1 MTENIREQISAL
13 LDDELSQHEMSQ
25 IVEQMSEQKQLRN
38 KWDRYNL
45 ISDVIRGDAGER
57 VSPSLADRVR
67 AQVNNEPAILAAPKP
82 VNTAPVWVRPLAGT
96 ALAASVA
103 VLAVMTAPQLLTLT
117 PETATSTQVATTK
130 VVQPNYVQLAPAPSA
145 QGYQLVNSTQYNRTQ
160 YQYRMQPVVVA
171 RPVTR
176 WPTQYSGTRWNNL
189 VKPVTESKLNKYLI
203 DHSGYATQG
212 PVRGVVPYAT
222 FVGYDARQ

>member
-1 MTENIREQISAL
+1 MTKNIREQISAL

-25 IVEQMSEQKQLRN
+25 TVEQMSEQKQLRD

-57 VSPSLADRVR
+57 VAPSLADRVR
-67 AQVNNEPAILAAPKP
+67 AQVDNEPAILAAPKP
-82 VNTAPVWVRPLAGT
+82 VSAAPVWVRPLAGT

-103 VLAVMTAPQLLTLT
+103 VLAVMAAPQLFN
-117 PETATSTQVATTK
+117 PETATTPQVATTK
-130 VVQPNYVQLAPAPSA
+130 AVQPNYVQLAPVPSA
-145 QGYQLVNSTQYNRTQ
+145 QSYQLVNSTQYNRAQ

-171 RPVTR
+171 RPAAR
-176 WPTQYSGTRWNNL
+176 WSTQYSGTRWNNL
-189 VKPVTESKLNKYLI
+189 SKPITESKLNKYLI
-203 DHSGYATQG
+203 DHSGYATQA

>member
-1 MTENIREQISAL
+1 MTKNIREQISAL
-13 LDDELSQHEMSQ
+13 LDDELSQQERSQ
-25 IVEQMSEQKQLRN
+25 IVEQMSEQKQLRD

-67 AQVNNEPAILAAPKP
+67 AQVDNEPAILAAPKP
-82 VNTAPVWVRPLAGT
+82 VNTAPAWARPVAGT

-103 VLAVMTAPQLLTLT
+103 VLAVIAAPQLLN
-117 PETATSTQVATTK
+117 PETATSPQVATTK
-130 VVQPNYVQLAPAPSA
+130 AVQPNYVQLAPAPSA
-145 QGYQLVNSTQYNRTQ
+145 QGYQLVNSTQYNRSQ

-171 RPVTR
+171 QPASR
-176 WPTQYSGTRWNNL
+176 WPAQYGTRWNNL
-189 VKPVTESKLNKYLI
+189 TKPVTESKLNKYLI